1 MISADCDLVRDDL
14 DAFADGELRGDDL
27 RRVAQHVEGCRPCAE
42 ELDVRQSLG
51 GLIRDTATLYRP
63 AVPRGLASGV
73 VARIRAESAQSWR
86 SVLRRSTEDW
96 HWAIVGGGAVSATFV
111 SALFCVA
118 LLIFGTATPAADSI
132 STLGKN
138 LRESPGAIYAE
149 VSRQGATRAEVM
161 LVQLETSAAPS
172 GVYPDVFTRG
182 DEERALVNA
191 LAETL
196 AAAGPLQ
203 DLSRLSADAR
213 SRAQWLLTTIA
224 RLRAAE
230 PLVGPFGA
238 LQVHRLHLVTNTE
251 VTAKGLTP

>member
-1 MISADCDLVRDDL
+1 MISADCDWVRDDL
-14 DAFADGELRGDDL
+14 DAFADGELRGEDL
-27 RRVAQHVEGCRPCAE
+27 RRVAQHVEGCRACAE
-42 ELDVRQSLG
+42 EIDVRQSLG
-51 GLIRDTATLYRP
+51 GLIRESASKAMP
-63 AVPRGLASGV
+63 AVPSGLASGV
-73 VARIRAESAQSWR
+73 VARVRAESAVSWR

-111 SALFCVA
+111 SALFCSA
-118 LLIFGTATPAADSI
+118 LLIFGTAAPAADSL
-132 STLGKN
+132 STLGRN

-149 VSRQGATRAEVM
+149 VSRQGSPSNEVM
-161 LVQLETSAAPS
+161 LVQLATSAAPS
-172 GVYPDVFTRG
+172 GVYPEVLARS

-203 DLSRLSADAR
+203 DLSRLPAEAR
-213 SRAQWLLTTIA
+213 RKAEWLLTTIA

-230 PLVGPFGA
+230 PMVGPYGT